1 MKASSKILGKIGA
14 ALLSPERSYYA
25 MWHFP
30 PFVAPARMAQRA
42 DARQRES
49 EDRR

>member
-1 MKASSKILGKIGA
+1 MRASRKILGKIGA
-14 ALLSPERSYYA
+14 ALLSPEWSYPA

-42 DARQRES
+42 DASQPEA
-49 EDRR
+49 EERR